1 MSATV
6 AAALKKIAVWL
17 LTNKKVMKTVLGIV
31 LGVILIIVMPIVAIL
46 GIFSGGVEIDTGRL
60 HEMIAEQQTVSAERW
75 AEVENAMKS
84 AGYNAARI
92 QEAKT
97 LFVYVLYEYSEAADF
112 TDKLVG
118 CFEENQTDD
127 ELIDA
132 VNAAFGTQINAAD
145 FSNIMASTRAA
156 QIDISGYT
164 DPETKNNLDLAQWAV
179 EAEKAGWGYVY
190 GTYGTVLD
198 EGLLTS
204 KIGQYP
210 DEVGGHETFIRQNWL
225 GRRAHQRVRLVQCRN
240 RSDGDR
246 RKRYA
251 RHRRR
256 YDV

>member
-112 TDKLVG
+112 TDMPDIGADTMYNNANEKGTIDTIPEIPGLAVWHEG
-118 CFEENQTDD
+118 HIGVYIGNGEVVQAANTEAGVIRNSMTDTAWTHWLKIPYIHYLEETEENP
-127 ELIDA
+127 
-132 VNAAFGTQINAAD
+132 
-145 FSNIMASTRAA
+145 
-156 QIDISGYT
+156 SG
-164 DPETKNNLDLAQWAV
+164 
-179 EAEKAGWGYVY
+179 
-190 GTYGTVLD
+190 
-198 EGLLTS
+198 
-204 KIGQYP
+204 
-210 DEVGGHETFIRQNWL
+210 
-225 GRRAHQRVRLVQCRN
+225 
-240 RSDGDR
+240 
-246 RKRYA
+246 
-251 RHRRR
+251 
-256 YDV
+256 